1 MTMSKKWGL
10 GRGLDALLSADPLE
24 APISD
29 PGQGG
34 EEINSEP
41 EGNRILMLS
50 LDCLRPGIH
59 QPRSAFGDNEMEEL
73 AESVRLHGVLQP
85 ILVNRTGENYEIIAG
100 ERRWRAAQLLGLAEI
115 PAIAVNV
122 AEKNSLEIAVIEN
135 IQRSDLNPMEEA
147 AAYQS
152 MMERLFITQ
161 EEVAS
166 RVGKERSTVANYLRL
181 LRLPAPVR
189 ESVAAGV
196 LSMGH
201 ARALLA
207 LRSEKEIIKLARV
220 AEKLALSVRQL
231 ENRIRKILAGPMAKK
246 GRYALTTTE
255 GQLTGPHAVFLQKI
269 GEQLRDALGT
279 KISMRGDENTG
290 EIVIEYYSAEMLESI
305 VDRFS

>member
-24 APISD
+24 VPISN
-29 PGQGG
+29 PRKGG

-50 LDCLRPGIH
+50 LESLRPGIH
-59 QPRSAFGDNEMEEL
+59 QPRSVFEDNEMEEL
-73 AESVRLHGVLQP
+73 AESVRLHGILQP

-115 PAIAVNV
+115 PAIAVN
-122 AEKNSLEIAVIEN
+122 ASEKNSLEIAVIEN

-181 LRLPAPVR
+181 LRLPASVR
-189 ESVAAGV
+189 ESVAAGA

-231 ENRIRKILAGPMAKK
+231 ENRIRKILAGPTVKK
-246 GRYALTTTE
+246 EKYALTTTE
-255 GQLTGPHAVFLQKI
+255 DQLTGPQAVFLQKI